1 MPESLPLP
9 IRQYVEASNAFDG
22 DRLIAA
28 FADDAMV
35 NDARREFWGVEAIK
49 RWSDKEIIGDK
60 VTLDVKTVKVHHDM
74 VIVDAFVD
82 GEFDKSNL
90 PDELILTH
98 YFTLRDGKIVSL
110 IIILNAPGAP

>member
-1 MPESLPLP
+1 MTQPLP
-9 IRQYVEASNAFDG
+9 QPVHEYVEASNAFDG

-35 NDARREFWGVEAIK
+35 NDARREFWGIESIK

-60 VTLDVKTVKVHHDM
+60 VTLDLRRVTVHYDL
-74 VIVDAFVD
+74 VIVDALVD

-90 PDELILTH
+90 PDELVLTH
-98 YFTLRDGKIVSL
+98 YFGLRGDKIVSL
-110 IIILNAPGAP
+110 IIILNSPTA